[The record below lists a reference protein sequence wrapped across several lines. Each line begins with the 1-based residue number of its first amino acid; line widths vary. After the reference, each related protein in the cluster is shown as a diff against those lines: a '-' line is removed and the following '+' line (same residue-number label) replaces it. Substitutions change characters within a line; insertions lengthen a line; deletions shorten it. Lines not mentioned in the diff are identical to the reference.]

1 MMAKTAIIPLI
12 IIMIISTSNKTHIG
26 FDVAGIEEETSVR
39 NIAYDSKIVIE
50 SDIRSPESTGRRNT
64 SGFKR
69 QNSSVGIIIVT
80 I

>member
-1 MMAKTAIIPLI
+1 MAKTTIRPLI
-12 IIMIISTSNKTHIG
+12 IIMIISISNKKHIG

-39 NIAYDSKIVIE
+39 NIAYDSKIVIA
-50 SDIRSPESTGRRNT
+50 SDIRSPESTGIRNT